1 MPVII
6 GDDAKTMRIAE
17 SLQAEGFDVRGIRP
31 PTVPRGTSRLRISI
45 TENVSRDVI
54 TALFTALAAAMED
67 PRDA

>member
-1 MPVII
+1 
-6 GDDAKTMRIAE
+6 
-17 SLQAEGFDVRGIRP
+17 VRGIRP